1 MDFCAKY
8 ERNACLGLDLLSDMK
23 NLFHRIKSN
32 QGFNRLNG
40 ALALLVL
47 TIFTNPPS
55 SAWAQT
61 APVITNKPAATI
73 VLAGSGVNFAVGVSG
88 TGPFTYQWYSNGNP
102 LQSSAVEPTNVISTV
117 AGGGVGD
124 FGYATN
130 AALYAPSGVAMDGA
144 GNLYIADR
152 DNERIRKVDT
162 NGVITTVAGN
172 GTNGYAGDG
181 GAATNAELANP
192 IGVAADGTGNLYI
205 ADFINNRIRKV
216 DTNGVITTVAGN
228 GVKGYAGDGGT
239 ATNAEL
245 ANPTGIAADGTGN
258 LYITDSINS
267 RIRKVDTNGLITTV
281 AGNGVI
287 GYAGDGGAAT
297 NAELGLP
304 SSVAVDGT
312 GNLYIADEFT
322 FSIRKVD
329 TNGVITTVAGNGAF
343 GYAGDGGEATHAEL
357 NSPTSVAMDGAGN
370 LYIADMHNQRIR
382 KVDANGVI
390 TTVAGNGTN
399 GYAGDGGAATNSELN
414 LPHSVAVDGVG
425 NLYIAD
431 AGNMRIRKVSVAG
444 SAVLSLADTVLT
456 DSGNYWV
463 IINSPFGSVTSS
475 LFPVTVVMRPVSNQV
490 VLGGD
495 GTLVL
500 DAVTTTNVS
509 SRVWAAASLVPPI
522 LWHPVYTNALGGAW
536 RFTDTNAALNISRFY
551 RVSTP

>member
-1 MDFCAKY
+1 MRRKPVDFCAKY

-152 DNERIRKVDT
+152 DNERIRKVDA

-181 GAATNAELANP
+181 GAATNA
-192 IGVAADGTGNLYI
+192 
-205 ADFINNRIRKV
+205 
-216 DTNGVITTVAGN
+216 
-228 GVKGYAGDGGT
+228 
-239 ATNAEL
+239 
-245 ANPTGIAADGTGN
+245 
-258 LYITDSINS
+258 
-267 RIRKVDTNGLITTV
+267 
-281 AGNGVI
+281 
-287 GYAGDGGAAT
+287 
-297 NAELGLP
+297 
-304 SSVAVDGT
+304 
-312 GNLYIADEFT
+312 
-322 FSIRKVD
+322 
-329 TNGVITTVAGNGAF
+329 
-343 GYAGDGGEATHAEL
+343 
-357 NSPTSVAMDGAGN
+357 
-370 LYIADMHNQRIR
+370 
-382 KVDANGVI
+382 
-390 TTVAGNGTN
+390 
-399 GYAGDGGAATNSELN
+399 ELN

>member
-1 MDFCAKY
+1 MRRKPVDFCAKY

-228 GVKGYAGDGGT
+228 GVK
-239 ATNAEL
+239 
-245 ANPTGIAADGTGN
+245 
-258 LYITDSINS
+258 
-267 RIRKVDTNGLITTV
+267 
-281 AGNGVI
+281 

>member
-1 MDFCAKY
+1 MRRKPVDFCAKY

-205 ADFINNRIRKV
+205 ADFINNR
-216 DTNGVITTVAGN
+216 
-228 GVKGYAGDGGT
+228 
-239 ATNAEL
+239 
-245 ANPTGIAADGTGN
+245 
-258 LYITDSINS
+258 
-267 RIRKVDTNGLITTV
+267 
-281 AGNGVI
+281 
-287 GYAGDGGAAT
+287 
-297 NAELGLP
+297 
-304 SSVAVDGT
+304 
-312 GNLYIADEFT
+312 
-322 FSIRKVD
+322 IRKVD